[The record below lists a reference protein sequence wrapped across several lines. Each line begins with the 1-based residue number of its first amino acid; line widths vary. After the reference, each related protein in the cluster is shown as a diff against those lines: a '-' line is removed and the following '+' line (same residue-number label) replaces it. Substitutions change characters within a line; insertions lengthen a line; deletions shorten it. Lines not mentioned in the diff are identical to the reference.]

1 MRRSKTDRV
10 PKRFSNDRTPPV
22 VEINVNSQLAAIHL
36 NALACWPRDR
46 RRRGEALVIWAAQIL
61 GVLEGS
67 ALGEA
72 GMERLIQTS
81 ATKAAAQ
88 MGITVENLL
97 ALPHSRDIVAQA
109 RAIPGELNRMVRTEL
124 FEPGGEWLAMS
135 SAAMQGR
142 VGEYFEDAQ
151 RNGIVAGLIVL
162 YCAIIRKHHPEMT
175 ASYNRAM
182 HIVQTLHASGKIAV
196 GGDRE
201 RKQAWKEC
209 RGIGHVWAAICCG
222 LVIDEQLQASGGFF
236 VQPVAV
242 RAIVGWA
249 QWFRQFATTH
259 MAVGAV
265 NPLVPPHEA
274 VVINTEPL
282 MIEPPLTPLR
292 EDIRL
297 AALGYRAPVPSQ

>member
-1 MRRSKTDRV
+1 M
-10 PKRFSNDRTPPV
+10 KRGSSRGVTQQLNHESAAPV
-22 VEINVNSQLAAIHL
+22 VEIDFESPLSVIHL
-36 NALACWPRDR
+36 TALACWPRDR
-46 RRRGEALVIWAAQIL
+46 RRRGEALVTWAAQIL
-61 GVLEGS
+61 GLLESS

-72 GMERLIQTS
+72 GMENLIQTS

-97 ALPHSRDIVAQA
+97 ALPHARDVVAQA
-109 RAIPGELNRMVRTEL
+109 RAIPEELNRMVVTEL
-124 FEPGGEWLAMS
+124 FNPGGGWLAVGA
-135 SAAMQGR
+135 AAMQGNVQQR
-142 VGEYFEDAQ
+142 FEAAH
-151 RNGIVAGLIVL
+151 RSGILAGLIIL
-162 YCAIIRKHHPEMT
+162 YCATIRKHHPEMT

-182 HIVQTLHASGKIAV
+182 HIVQTQHARGKIAI

-201 RKQAWKEC
+201 RKKAWKES
-209 RGIGHVWAAICCG
+209 RGVGHVWAAICCG
-222 LVIDEQLQASGGFF
+222 LVVDDQLQACGNFV

-249 QWFRQFATTH
+249 QWFREFATTH

-265 NPLVPPHEA
+265 SPLVPPNEA

-297 AALGYRAPVPSQ
+297 AALRYRAPVPSQ